1 MAGGDQVDGVGS
13 ALRVWGVEDGDG
25 GGEPGW
31 GQPLPDGRVG
41 HGTLLCQKG
50 ERVAT
55 AAAVPARAGG
65 APGRAN
71 GSGDRMHA
79 PHGMNACAAP
89 NVKCGKPW
97 GDREGLAAARRWIG
111 ATPAPGCRCSAGGF
125 VVRAVASRMPPMVVS
140 GPRLIAGGALR
151 VEFALALP

>member
-97 GDREGLAAARRWIG
+97 GDREGLAAAVIASDSWRL
-111 ATPAPGCRCSAGGF
+111 PAIVGGTAGDASGCSDWRPSQ
-125 VVRAVASRMPPMVVS
+125 S
-140 GPRLIAGGALR
+140 
-151 VEFALALP
+151 